1 MAPKLPCGERPLTT
15 RVPHDHHLPII
26 FHTIQDGFGLDLNQR
41 LSAALFRRASELG
54 DAEAQGQMGL
64 RYTLGLQDPAAW
76 GQEGVL
82 AFEEVRGGIGRAA
95 FEWGERGEVMVQAV
109 KR

>member
-1 MAPKLPCGERPLTT
+1 M
-15 RVPHDHHLPII
+15 II
-26 FHTIQDGFGLDLNQR
+26 ISHTLQDGFGLDLNQR

-76 GQEGVL
+76 GLEGGL
-82 AFEEVRGGIGRAA
+82 AFEEVRGADGVALHAGAAGPGRMGAGGGA
-95 FEWGERGEVMVQAV
+95 GL
-109 KR
+109 

>member
-1 MAPKLPCGERPLTT
+1 MVPKCNKLVRDAPPHT
-15 RVPHDHHLPII
+15 RVPHITL
-26 FHTIQDGFGLDLNQR
+26 FRTIQDGFGLDLNQR

-82 AFEEVRGGIGRAA
+82 AFEEVRGGIGRA
-95 FEWGERGEVMVQAV
+95 
-109 KR
+109 